1 MEEQAANSI
10 GAGGILDGGN
20 SDYSDSGSGRT
31 GKRNRKEKGILELA
45 ILTDEDSNPAEKED
59 KKPKK
64 KKKSSKGIG
73 DISDNFKLM
82 LLAVFGMIGERN
94 PVWQVHESEIE
105 LITQPAARIFNR
117 YVSDKTEEYSDIAM
131 LLFGLIILTAPRIIL
146 SASAK
151 KEVSANVHQKTTND
165 RSNGA
170 SAPKFADTIPGD
182 GSFTF

>member
-1 MEEQAANSI
+1 ME
-10 GAGGILDGGN
+10 ILDGGSFYN
-20 SDYSDSGSGRT
+20 SHSGSGGT
-31 GKRNRKEKGILELA
+31 GKRSRKEKGILELA
-45 ILTDEDSNPAEKED
+45 ILTEEDNSPAGKEEK
-59 KKPKK
+59 KTKK
-64 KKKSSKGIG
+64 KKKSSKDIG

-82 LLAVFGMIGERN
+82 LLAVFGMVGERN
-94 PVWQVHESEIE
+94 PIWQVHESEID
-105 LITQPAARIFNR
+105 LIAQPAARIFNR

-131 LLFGLIILTAPRIIL
+131 LLFGVIILTAPRIIL

>member
-1 MEEQAANSI
+1 M
-10 GAGGILDGGN
+10 
-20 SDYSDSGSGRT
+20 
-31 GKRNRKEKGILELA
+31 A

-64 KKKSSKGIG
+64 KKKSGKDIG

-94 PVWQVHESEIE
+94 PVRQVHESEIE